1 MNWAELFGFSVSP
14 LEIVLRGSAVF
25 WFLFAIFRFVLRREI
40 GAVGMA
46 DVLVIVLIADASQN
60 AMAGESRSISDGFAL
75 IATIVF
81 WNYLL
86 DWAVFRFDKVAKV
99 LEPPPLVL
107 VRHGRIIHHNL
118 RREMIGV
125 DDLVSKLRERG
136 IDRLDQV
143 KLAMIESSGEVSVI
157 PKDGKPVTQQSSKQ
171 TTPGAA

>member
-60 AMAGESRSISDGFAL
+60 AMAGESRSISDGFTL

-99 LEPPPLVL
+99 LEPPPMVL

-118 RREMIGV
+118 RREMIGI
-125 DDLVSKLRERG
+125 DDLLSKLREKG

-157 PKDGKPVTQQSSKQ
+157 PKEGKPVTQQRSKQ
-171 TTPGAA
+171 TTPGPA